1 MRKVDP
7 AKHEEKRQEIL
18 EAAGRC
24 FTRSGFHRA
33 TTAAICAE
41 ANISPG
47 HLFHYFDSKE
57 SMIAAI
63 TQARLDEAMAR
74 TERVM
79 ESEDPFGTFVKGL
92 EDVLLAKGEMK
103 NALLLDM
110 LAEARHNPTMAKIV
124 QENTRQGRAL
134 VAAFLRKGQEQGR
147 VDPNLDPE
155 LAAAIVLGMIDGSQS
170 IAIRDPEMDKNATGR
185 LLLTMLLRL
194 LAPPASANNR

>member
-24 FTRSGFHRA
+24 FTRSGFHGA
-33 TTAAICAE
+33 TTSAICAE

-57 SMIAAI
+57 AMIAAI
-63 TQARLDEAMAR
+63 IRARLDDAMAH

-79 ESEDPFGTFVKGL
+79 ESADPFGTFVQGIEDALLTKGR
-92 EDVLLAKGEMK
+92 MN

-124 QENTRQGRAL
+124 QDSTRQGRAV
-134 VAAFLRKGQEQGR
+134 VAAFLRKGQEEGR
-147 VDPNLDPE
+147 VDANLDPE
-155 LAAAIVLGMIDGSQS
+155 LAAAIVIGVIDGSQS
-170 IAIRDPEMDKNATGR
+170 IAIRDPELDKEKSGK

-194 LAPPASANNR
+194 FAPPATADDA